1 MTSISSTG
9 ASFAA
14 SVLNIRPQPTVSVR
28 QPQTGTSVSAAQEG
42 QGTQVTLGQPVEAS
56 VIYARP
62 QPVELGQFRLTR
74 AWASQDR
81 DDISTLMA
89 RSLGLGSSASL
100 ADRWRGLGGALLSRI
115 AATQSDYR
123 QTVADYEAPAATG
136 SIAGSADAQALDK
149 AALSDVSQGAAT
161 VSLKIRTQSGQS
173 VELKITTNDGSEGGS
188 SGLQV
193 EVKSSGTLS
202 KAESAAIAQLAD
214 GLDEAL
220 EGLGKPGKPQ
230 LELGKLMDFDRSVL
244 SGLDL
249 DIKNPKPSQPLSSF
263 SLHLGADGRSVAMKG
278 AAGELAVNL
287 ESDAPVGASAT
298 QRQAALDQ
306 HLKRFDAAAQ
316 RGRADAA
323 LVDMF
328 KSAFSQ
334 LHNAQAPAPP
344 GSIAALSGLERSV
357 QSMQSG
363 LADFQASFSG
373 DFENTN
379 EFGAVTEI
387 GRAEYQVGQKTTRQ
401 SSGTAGESIA
411 QVVTE
416 SLNAESKKARNRS
429 MLDLQSGNYDLTK
442 VQDSRTITTLI
453 ETAGKQVTG
462 ALRKTQERQM
472 QTWDQLVDHRTQQ
485 HRETPGGRSFTEQL
499 AVR

>member
-14 SVLNIRPQPTVSVR
+14 SAAGMRPTVSVR
-28 QPQTGTSVSAAQEG
+28 SSATTAAAAPADP
-42 QGTQVTLGQPVEAS
+42 GTQVTLGQSTGSS
-56 VIYARP
+56 VIYAKP

-89 RSLGLGSSASL
+89 RNLGLGPSASL
-100 ADRWRGLGGALLSRI
+100 ADRWRGLGGALLSRF
-115 AATQSDYR
+115 AATPSDYQ
-123 QTVADYEAPAATG
+123 QTVAEYQAPTAAD
-136 SIAGSADAQALDK
+136 SVAGSADAQALDK
-149 AALSDVSQGAAT
+149 SALSDVSVGAAT
-161 VSLKIRTQSGQS
+161 VSLKIRTQSGQT
-173 VELKITTNDGSEGGS
+173 VELRIATNDGSEAGSS
-188 SGLQV
+188 SGLRV

-202 KAESAAIAQLAD
+202 QAESAAIAQLAD

-263 SLHLGADGRSVAMKG
+263 SLHVGADGRSVAMKG

-287 ESDAPVGASAT
+287 ESDAPVGASAS
-298 QRQAALDQ
+298 QRQSALDQ
-306 HLKRFDAAAQ
+306 HLKRFDVAAQ
-316 RGRADAA
+316 RGRADAN
-323 LVDMF
+323 LVDLF
-328 KSAFSQ
+328 KSAFTQ
-334 LHNAQAPAPP
+334 LHSAQPPAAPARL
-344 GSIAALSGLERSV
+344 AALSGLERAV
-357 QSMQSG
+357 QATQSG

-373 DFENTN
+373 DYEKTN
-379 EFGAVTEI
+379 EFGAVTED
-387 GRAEYQVGQKTTRQ
+387 GRAAYQVGQKTTRQ
-401 SSGTAGESIA
+401 SRGSAGESIA

-472 QTWDQLVDHRTQQ
+472 QTWDQLVEHRTQQ

-499 AVR
+499 ALR

>member
-14 SVLNIRPQPTVSVR
+14 SAAGMRPTVSVR
-28 QPQTGTSVSAAQEG
+28 SSATTAAAAPADP
-42 QGTQVTLGQPVEAS
+42 GTQVTLGQSTGSS
-56 VIYARP
+56 VIYAKP
-62 QPVELGQFRLTR
+62 QPVEPGQFRLTR

-89 RSLGLGSSASL
+89 RNLGLGPSASL
-100 ADRWRGLGGALLSRI
+100 ADRWRGLGGALLSRF
-115 AATQSDYR
+115 AATPSDYQ
-123 QTVADYEAPAATG
+123 QTVAEYQAPTAAD
-136 SIAGSADAQALDK
+136 SVAGSADAQALDK
-149 AALSDVSQGAAT
+149 SALSDVSVGAAT
-161 VSLKIRTQSGQS
+161 VSLKIRTQSGQT
-173 VELKITTNDGSEGGS
+173 VELRIATNDGSEAGSS
-188 SGLQV
+188 SGLRV

-202 KAESAAIAQLAD
+202 QAESAAIAQLAD

-263 SLHLGADGRSVAMKG
+263 SLHVGADGRSVAMKG
-278 AAGELAVNL
+278 AAGELAVKL
-287 ESDAPVGASAT
+287 ESDAPVGASAS

-334 LHNAQAPAPP
+334 LHNAQAPAAP
-344 GSIAALSGLERSV
+344 GAIVALSGLERSV
-357 QSMQSG
+357 QSLQSG

-401 SSGTAGESIA
+401 SRGREGESIA

-416 SLNAESKKARNRS
+416 SLDAESKKARNRS

-472 QTWDQLVDHRTQQ
+472 QTWDQLVEHRTQQ

-499 AVR
+499 ALR